1 MKSQAR
7 PDHFSWPLF
16 LLGWLLTIVA
26 AGIVLYAAW
35 FVLSAFLG
43 MAGYIQSAT

>member
-1 MKSQAR
+1 MRSQHQR
-7 PDHFSWPLF
+7 DIPLF
-16 LLGWLLTIVA
+16 ILGWLLTIVA

-43 MAGYIQSAT
+43 MAGYIQSMP